1 MRHSFHT
8 FLILMTVAFATVVVS
23 ACDENTVY
31 DSYAHTPINGW
42 EKNDTLNYS
51 VPPLRDSGSFEVII
65 GLHINRYYPFTSV
78 SLVVEQRILPG
89 FRFHRDTL
97 RCQFLPDDNLRE
109 QAVSY
114 SQFDFPLRNL
124 DLRRGDS
131 LVVTIRHAMKR
142 EILPGISDIGFKMAK
157 KR

>member
-23 ACDENTVY
+23 ACEENTVY
-31 DSYAHTPINGW
+31 DSYEHTPLNGW
-42 EKNDTLNYS
+42 EKNDTLFYS
-51 VPPLRDSGSFEVII
+51 VSPLRDSGSFQETI
-65 GLHINRYYPFTSV
+65 GLRINRNYPFTSL

-97 RCQFLPDDNLRE
+97 RCQFLPDDNLRG

-114 SQFDFPLRNL
+114 SQYDFPLRNL

-131 LVVTIRHAMKR
+131 LAVTIRHAMKR
-142 EILPGISDIGFKMAK
+142 EILLGISDIGFKMTK

>member
-1 MRHSFHT
+1 M
-8 FLILMTVAFATVVVS
+8 ILMTVAFATVVVS

-51 VPPLRDSGSFEVII
+51 VPPLRDSGSFEEII
-65 GLHINRYYPFTSV
+65 GLRINRYYPFTSV

-97 RCQFLPDDNLRE
+97 RCQFLPDDNLRG

-124 DLRRGDS
+124 DVRRGGA
-131 LVVTIRHAMKR
+131 LVGTSRHSMQKA
-142 EILPGISDIGFKMAK
+142 LLQG
-157 KR
+157 

>member
-31 DSYAHTPINGW
+31 DSYVHTPINGW

-51 VPPLRDSGSFEVII
+51 VPPLRDSGSFEEII
-65 GLHINRYYPFTSV
+65 GLRINRYYPFTSV

-97 RCQFLPDDNLRE
+97 RCQFLPDDNLRG

-142 EILPGISDIGFKMAK
+142 EILPGISDIGFKMTK